1 MEPLTLLVTAVIG
14 ALSALTLL
22 VTAVIGAL
30 SALIGA
36 LVAIRKL
43 PAERDQ
49 SEATTAA
56 TWTDAQSVVILNLRE
71 ENKQL
76 RIRLDTYEAA
86 MEILEI
92 LQERYREAQ
101 QRDREMQKRIWEVE
115 QQNKWLV
122 RENTTLRS
130 ALEEAGIDV
139 PEFRPQ
145 P

>member
-1 MEPLTLLVTAVIG
+1 MEP
-14 ALSALTLL
+14 LTLL

-36 LVAIRKL
+36 LIAIRKL

-86 MEILEI
+86 MEI